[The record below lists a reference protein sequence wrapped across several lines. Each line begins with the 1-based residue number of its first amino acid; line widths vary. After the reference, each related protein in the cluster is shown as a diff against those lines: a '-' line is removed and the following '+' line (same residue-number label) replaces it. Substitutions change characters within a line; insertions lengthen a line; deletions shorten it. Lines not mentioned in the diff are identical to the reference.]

1 MMAFA
6 LEKFNGGVLELDP
19 RYVRW
24 IVQTTDYVE
33 QEKARKFY
41 PLHPCT
47 DEEMS
52 KFYSAENESTAQEV
66 EKL

>member
-6 LEKFNGGVLELDP
+6 LEKLDGGILELDP
-19 RYVRW
+19 RYLRW
-24 IVQTTDYVE
+24 IVQTWEYVE
-33 QEKARKFY
+33 QERVLKYY
-41 PLHPCT
+41 PLHPCS